1 MNEQLAI
8 LIQLQDVDSR
18 SDVIAEKRRQFPLLV
33 EAAAKP
39 VEEAHAALA
48 EVQGELDAL
57 NRDRR
62 AKEQDLKEREERIDK
77 LKTRSADLKTNK
89 EYQTHLF
96 EIELAQQE
104 KGTVEER
111 LLELMDRAE
120 ALQHTVREREA
131 QIAARRSGYE
141 AERARLQNEQN
152 AMDAEAER
160 LASESNTLA
169 DRLSPANHQSYEHLK
184 ATRKGVAVAALKNGT
199 CQGCRLSL
207 QPQLVADIRKNE
219 KILAC
224 TYCHRILYSPPPAL
238 ESQKT

>member
-8 LIQLQDVDSR
+8 LIQLQDLDGRLDAIV
-18 SDVIAEKRRQFPLLV
+18 EKRRQFPHAV
-33 EAAAKP
+33 EAAGKP
-39 VEEAHAALA
+39 VEEAQTALA
-48 EVQGELDAL
+48 ETQEELDAL

-77 LKTRSADLKTNK
+77 LKGRSADLKTNK

-120 ALQHTVREREA
+120 ALQKTVREHEA
-131 QIAARRSGYE
+131 QIAARRHEYE
-141 AERARLQNEQN
+141 AERARLQIEQN
-152 AMDAEAER
+152 AMEAEAER
-160 LASESNTLA
+160 LTSESKALA
-169 DRLSPANHQSYEHLK
+169 DQLPSANRQSYEHLK
-184 ATRKGVAVAALKNGT
+184 ATRKGLAVAALKNGT

-219 KILAC
+219 KILTC
-224 TYCHRILYSPPPAL
+224 TYCQRILFYPPPGL
-238 ESQKT
+238 EAQKA

>member
-39 VEEAHAALA
+39 VEEAQAALA
-48 EVQGELDAL
+48 EVQGELEAL

-62 AKEQDLKEREERIDK
+62 SKEQDLKEREERIDK
-77 LKTRSADLKTNK
+77 LKARSADLKTNK

-104 KGTVEER
+104 KGTVEEH
-111 LLELMDRAE
+111 LLELMDRTE
-120 ALQHTVREREA
+120 AIQKVVREHET
-131 QIAARRSGYE
+131 QIAVRRREYE
-141 AERARLQNEQN
+141 AERARLQTEQDT
-152 AMDAEAER
+152 MEAEAER
-160 LASESNTLA
+160 LSSESKTLA
-169 DRLSPANHQSYEHLK
+169 DRLSPLDRQSYEHLK
-184 ATRKGVAVAALKNGT
+184 ATRKGLAVAALKNGT

-207 QPQLVADIRKNE
+207 QPQLVANIRKNE
-219 KILAC
+219 KILTC
-224 TYCHRILYSPPPAL
+224 TYCHRILYSPPPAV
-238 ESQKT
+238 ESQKA

>member
-8 LIQLQDVDSR
+8 LIQLQDLDGR
-18 SDVIAEKRRQFPLLV
+18 LDAIAEKRRQFPHAV
-33 EAAAKP
+33 EAAGKP
-39 VEEAHAALA
+39 VEEAQAALA
-48 EVQGELDAL
+48 ATQGELDAL

-77 LKTRSADLKTNK
+77 LRARAGDLKSNK
-89 EYQTHLF
+89 EYQAHLF

-120 ALQHTVREREA
+120 ALQKSVREHEDRL
-131 QIAARRSGYE
+131 AARRRDFD
-141 AERARLQNEQN
+141 AEQARLQAEQQV
-152 AMDAEAER
+152 MEAEVER
-160 LASESNTLA
+160 VSAESKALA
-169 DRLSPANHQSYEHLK
+169 DRLAPGHRQTYEYLR
-184 ATRKGVAVAALKNGT
+184 TIRKGLAVAALKNGT

-219 KILAC
+219 KILTC
-224 TYCHRILYSPPPAL
+224 TYCQRILFSPPPGL
-238 ESQKT
+238 EAQKA